1 MLKKNLSKSLL
12 DRQIFQASKN
22 NFYGKWKFS
31 ISISLFKECVKKL
44 SEFYHL

>member
-12 DRQIFQASKN
+12 DRRIFQASKN
-22 NFYGKWKFS
+22 NLYGKWKFS
-31 ISISLFKECVKKL
+31 IALFKKCVKKL